1 MYQKEKKMFKEIV
14 VAFDGSD
21 HAETAILT
29 ACDMA
34 ERYSA
39 KLHVVHVPDVHERAI
54 TVGSAAVVFPVDE
67 DALQESG
74 ETMIK
79 RAEQIAKDAGR
90 TFSSTDILSGAPGD
104 AILASAKEK
113 GADLI
118 VSGRRG
124 HSQLK
129 GILMGSVSQKL
140 SSGANCAV
148 LTVK

>member
-1 MYQKEKKMFKEIV
+1 MFKDIV

-21 HAETAILT
+21 HSEAAVLT

-34 ERYSA
+34 DRYSA
-39 KLHVVHVPDVHERAI
+39 KLHVVHVPEMHEQAMA
-54 TVGSAAVVFPVDE
+54 VGASAVVIPVDA

-74 ETMIK
+74 EAMVK
-79 RAEQIAKDAGR
+79 RAEQLAKGAGH
-90 TFSSTDILSGAPGD
+90 TFSSTSILSGAPGD
-104 AILASAKEK
+104 SILASAEQK
-113 GADLI
+113 GTDLI

-124 HSQLK
+124 HGQLK

-140 SSGANCAV
+140 AAGANCAV